1 MVKLMKVLL
10 VGGGGRENA
19 IGEALVRGGAEL
31 YVVSKHRNP
40 GLSRLAREYGLAK
53 ETDVPRVLEFAEK
66 WGIEIAFIGPESPLE
81 RGIVN
86 ALEEKG
92 IPAVGPTRE
101 AAQLETNKAFARS
114 LMERHEIPGRKLF
127 RVFEDVSE
135 MREWIDDFGKPVVVK
150 PLGLTGGKGVKVVG
164 YQLRDNDEAK
174 AYAEELIG
182 KDGKVLIEERTDG
195 VEFTFQVFTDG
206 KKVIPMPLAQDYPHA
221 YENDEG
227 PITGGMGSY
236 SCANGLLP
244 FVTRE
249 DYEKALETLKATV
262 EAMRKE
268 GIPYKGILYG
278 QFMLSKDGPVLIEYN
293 ARFGDP
299 EAMNVLPLLRTSLLE
314 IAEGIVD
321 GNLGKAEFENK
332 ATVVKYLAPRGYPV
346 SPVKG
351 VKVEVNEGAIAE
363 AGARLYYASIDESFT
378 LLGSRAIAV
387 VGIAESLD
395 EAESIAQNAIGHV
408 RGELFY
414 RRDVGTRR
422 SVEKRIRIMKG
433 FGKEFEPNSC

>member
-1 MVKLMKVLL
+1 MKVLL

-19 IGEALVRGGAEL
+19 IGEALVRSGAEL

-40 GLSRLAREYGLAK
+40 GLARLAKDYGLARETDIEKVIELA
-53 ETDVPRVLEFAEK
+53 RG
-66 WGIEIAFIGPESPLE
+66 WGIELAFIGPEAPLE
-81 RGIVN
+81 RGIVD

-101 AAQLETNKAFARS
+101 AAQLETNKAFARAF
-114 LMERHEIPGRKLF
+114 MEKYEIPGRKLF
-127 RVFEDVSE
+127 RVFEDVTE
-135 MREWIDDFGKPVVVK
+135 MRSWIDDFGKPVVVK

-164 YQLRDNDEAK
+164 YQLRDNEEAK
-174 AYAEELIG
+174 AYAEELIRR
-182 KDGKVLIEERTDG
+182 DGKVLIEERTDG

-249 DYEKALETLKATV
+249 DYEKALETLRATV

-268 GIPYKGILYG
+268 GIPYRGILYG
-278 QFMLSKDGPVLIEYN
+278 QFMLSKDGPVIIEYN

-299 EAMNVLPLLRTSLLE
+299 EAMNVLPLLRTGLLE

-332 ATVVKYLAPRGYPV
+332 ATVVKYLAPRGYPTN
-346 SPVKG
+346 PIKG
-351 VKVEVNEGAIAE
+351 VKVEVDEEAVVK
-363 AGARLYYASIDESFT
+363 AGAKLYYASIDENFT

-387 VGIAESLD
+387 VGIAETQ
-395 EAESIAQNAIGHV
+395 EGAEKIAQSAIGHV
-408 RGELFY
+408 KGELFY
-414 RRDVGTRR
+414 RRDVGTRE
-422 SVEKRIRIMKG
+422 SVEKRIGLMRE

>member
-1 MVKLMKVLL
+1 MKVLL

-19 IGEALVRGGAEL
+19 IGEALVRSGAEL

-40 GLSRLAREYGLAK
+40 GLTRLAKRYGLAR

-66 WGIEIAFIGPESPLE
+66 WGIDLAFIGPEAPLE
-81 RGIVN
+81 RGIVD

-101 AAQLETNKAFARS
+101 AAQLETNKAFARAF
-114 LMERHEIPGRKLF
+114 MERHEIPGRKLF

-135 MREWIDDFGKPVVVK
+135 MRSWIDDFGRPVVVK

-164 YQLRDNDEAK
+164 YQLGDNEEAK

-206 KKVIPMPLAQDYPHA
+206 KRVTPMPLAQDYPHA
-221 YENDEG
+221 YEDDKG

-268 GIPYKGILYG
+268 GTPYKGILYG

-321 GNLGKAEFENK
+321 GNLRKAEFENK
-332 ATVVKYLAPRGYPV
+332 ATVVKYLAPRGYPTN
-346 SPVKG
+346 PVKG
-351 VKVEVNEGAIAE
+351 VKVEVDEE
-363 AGARLYYASIDESFT
+363 AVVKSGARLYYASIDENFT

-414 RRDVGTRR
+414 RRDVGTWR
-422 SVEKRIRIMKG
+422 SVEKRIRIMRE

>member
-1 MVKLMKVLL
+1 MKVLL

-19 IGEALVRGGAEL
+19 IGEALVRDGAEL

-40 GLSRLAREYGLAK
+40 GLTRLAKGYGLAK
-53 ETDVPRVLEFAEK
+53 ETDVERVLAYAGKFGVEL
-66 WGIEIAFIGPESPLE
+66 AFIGPEAPLE
-81 RGIVN
+81 RGIVDM
-86 ALEEKG
+86 LEENG
-92 IPAVGPTRE
+92 IPAVGPSRE
-101 AAQLETNKAFARS
+101 AARLETDKAFARAF
-114 LMERHEIPGRKLF
+114 MERNEIPGRKAF
-127 RVFEDVSE
+127 RVFTDVTE
-135 MREWIDDFGKPVVVK
+135 MRSWIDDFGKPVVVK
-150 PLGLTGGKGVKVVG
+150 PIGLTGGKGVKVVG
-164 YQLRDNDEAK
+164 YQLRDNEEAK
-174 AYAEELIG
+174 AYAEVLIR
-182 KDGKVLIEERTDG
+182 KDGRVLIEERTDG

-221 YENDEG
+221 YEDDKG

-262 EAMRKE
+262 EAMRKN
-268 GIPYKGILYG
+268 GTPYKGILYG

-321 GNLGKAEFENK
+321 GNLRKAEFENK
-332 ATVVKYLAPRGYPV
+332 ATVVKYLAPRGYPTN
-346 SPVKG
+346 PVKG
-351 VKVEVNEGAIAE
+351 VKVGVDEE
-363 AGARLYYASIDESFT
+363 AVVKSGARLYYASIDENFT

-414 RRDVGTRR
+414 RRDVGTWR
-422 SVEKRIRIMKG
+422 SVEKRIRVMREL
-433 FGKEFEPNSC
+433 GKDFEPNLC

>member
-1 MVKLMKVLL
+1 MKVLL

-40 GLSRLAREYGLAK
+40 GLARLAKEYGLAR

-86 ALEEKG
+86 ALEEKD

-164 YQLRDNDEAK
+164 YQLEDNEEAK

-268 GIPYKGILYG
+268 GIPYRGILYG
-278 QFMLSKDGPVLIEYN
+278 QFMLSRDGPVIIEYN

-314 IAEGIVD
+314 VADGIVD
-321 GNLGKAEFENK
+321 GRLRKAEFENK

-351 VKVEVNEGAIAE
+351 VKVEVNEGAIVE

-414 RRDVGTRR
+414 RRDVGTRK
-422 SVEKRIRIMKG
+422 SVEKRIETLRKL
-433 FGKEFEPNSC
+433 GKDFEPNSC